1 MLVPVPVMVQDWHV
15 MRAIVTPPS
24 ALPEMVTGLTTDALL
39 RRALEAA
46 RSIYIRKGTP
56 EPRWIAVRNCLRVT
70 KEQARRLCEWAEL
83 DPDELV
89 HR

>member
-1 MLVPVPVMVQDWHV
+1 
-15 MRAIVTPPS
+15 MRA
-24 ALPEMVTGLTTDALL
+24 LPASSTTSLGLLDGLSTDALL
-39 RRALEAA
+39 RQTIESA

-70 KEQARRLCEWAEL
+70 GAQARGLCGWAEL

>member
-1 MLVPVPVMVQDWHV
+1 
-15 MRAIVTPPS
+15 MRAILASSSV
-24 ALPEMVTGLTTDALL
+24 LPEQVTGLPVDALL
-39 RRALEAA
+39 RRAIESA

-56 EPRWIAVRNCLRVT
+56 EPRWVAVRNCLCVT
-70 KEQARRLCEWAEL
+70 GQQARRLCEWAEL

>member
-1 MLVPVPVMVQDWHV
+1 
-15 MRAIVTPPS
+15 MRAISVPHPAQPGPPD
-24 ALPEMVTGLTTDALL
+24 GLSVHSLL
-39 RRALEAA
+39 RQALVSA
-46 RSIYIRKGTP
+46 RSIYIRKGTL
-56 EPRWIAVRNCLRVT
+56 EPRWIAVRNCLCVT

>member
-1 MLVPVPVMVQDWHV
+1 
-15 MRAIVTPPS
+15 MRATSAPHPAQPGPPD
-24 ALPEMVTGLTTDALL
+24 GLSVHALL
-39 RRALEAA
+39 RQALTSA

-56 EPRWIAVRNCLRVT
+56 EPRWIAVRNCLHVT

>member
-1 MLVPVPVMVQDWHV
+1 
-15 MRAIVTPPS
+15 MRPNTESPIPYLS
-24 ALPEMVTGLTTDALL
+24 TDALL
-39 RRALEAA
+39 KRAIDAA

-56 EPRWIAVRNCLRVT
+56 EPRWKAVGNNLT
-70 KEQARRLCEWAEL
+70 LTEHQARRLVEWAEL

>member
-1 MLVPVPVMVQDWHV
+1 MDVIVASTAPPGPLDGLPVD
-15 MRAIVTPPS
+15 
-24 ALPEMVTGLTTDALL
+24 DLL
-39 RRALEAA
+39 RRALEAT

>member
-1 MLVPVPVMVQDWHV
+1 
-15 MRAIVTPPS
+15 MRAIAASSPAPTEPLDG
-24 ALPEMVTGLTTDALL
+24 LPVDTLL
-39 RRALEAA
+39 RRALESA

-70 KEQARRLCEWAEL
+70 KEQARRLCKWAEL

>member
-1 MLVPVPVMVQDWHV
+1 
-15 MRAIVTPPS
+15 MRAIVAPS
-24 ALPEMVTGLTTDALL
+24 PVPTEPLPGLQVDTLL
-39 RRALEAA
+39 RRAIESA

-56 EPRWIAVRNCLRVT
+56 ELRWIAVRNCLCVT

-83 DPDELV
+83 DPDEMV

>member
-1 MLVPVPVMVQDWHV
+1 
-15 MRAIVTPPS
+15 MRASTASPVTP
-24 ALPEMVTGLTTDALL
+24 AGLLDGLSTDTLL
-39 RRALEAA
+39 RRAIESA

-56 EPRWIAVRNCLRVT
+56 EPRWVAVRNCLCVT
-70 KEQARRLCEWAEL
+70 GQQARRLCEWAEL

>member
-1 MLVPVPVMVQDWHV
+1 
-15 MRAIVTPPS
+15 MRPIPPATPRLEP
-24 ALPEMVTGLTTDALL
+24 LTGLPIADLL
-39 RRALEAA
+39 RRALESA

-56 EPRWIAVRNCLRVT
+56 EPRWLAVRNCLT
-70 KEQARRLCEWAEL
+70 LTEAQARRLCVWAEL